1 MADLMTAAHE
11 WATRPDDQRHGTM
24 EDLEV
29 ACRSMADAA
38 CVARRQ
44 ISDLRA
50 VATSDG
56 DILLQGPKGDPAH
69 LTHHAFGQLARLA
82 HAPAEFLRTLPPN
95 LAADVL
101 NDRLGRRAGNVEDTN
116 TAQILFYRNGS
127 LLTRSFMTES
137 YDLLWDHRVV
147 AQVRQW
153 AHRDG
158 WQVPPARPARAGQR
172 GTRPATADDVVT
184 CGHASLGIRVG
195 DPIAPAGLYASDH
208 DLFMFLVRPGEQIDG
223 GGYALNRGVFVRNSE
238 VGECALQV
246 TAFTFDS
253 VCGNH
258 IVWGAKDVQ
267 VVRARHVK
275 GTREMSGR
283 TLQRAALG
291 YSRIMQALPPA
302 DALSAKI
309 AAARRVHIGT
319 TDVEVVDRVGVIAK
333 VKALPL
339 LTRATVQAAIDTARE
354 SPRYGSP
361 YSKWGLVNGLTAVS
375 QRGTHTDDRA
385 ALDAQAGRLLEIDF

>member
-1 MADLMTAAHE
+1 MAHLMTAAHE
-11 WATRPDDQRHGTM
+11 WATRPDDERFATM
-24 EDLEV
+24 EDLEG
-29 ACRSMADAA
+29 ACRGMANAA
-38 CVARRQ
+38 CIARRQ

-50 VATSDG
+50 VATPDG
-56 DILLQGPKGDPAH
+56 DLLLQGPKGDPAR
-69 LTHHAFGQLARLA
+69 LTHHAFGQLSRLA
-82 HAPAEFLRTLPPN
+82 HAPAEFLRTLPAP

-101 NDRLGRRAGNVEDTN
+101 NDRLPRRAGEDANV
-116 TAQILFYRNGS
+116 AQILFYQNGS
-127 LLTRSFMTES
+127 LLTRAFMTES

-153 AHRDG
+153 ARRDG

-172 GTRPATADDVVT
+172 GTRPATADDVIT
-184 CGHASLGIRVG
+184 CGHTSLGIRVG

-208 DLFMFLVRPGEQIDG
+208 DLFIFLVRPGEAIDG
-223 GGYALNRGVFVRNSE
+223 GGYSLNRGVFVRNSE
-238 VGECALQV
+238 VGECSLQV

-258 IVWGAKDVQ
+258 IVWGAQDVQ
-267 VVRARHVK
+267 VIRTRHVK
-275 GTREMSGR
+275 GTREVSGR

-291 YSRIMQALPPA
+291 YSRIMQALPPV

-309 AAARRVHIGT
+309 AAARRVQIGA
-319 TDVEVVDRVGVIAK
+319 TDDEVVDRVAVVAK

-361 YSKWGLVNGLTAVS
+361 HSKWGVVNGLTEVS
-375 QRGTHTDDRA
+375 QRGAHTDDRA
-385 ALDAQAGRLLEIDF
+385 ALDVQAGRLLEIDF